1 MHMLHPPLELLL
13 MEDHSSPVRVAC
25 TVWRNAKP
33 RPEGALLNQ
42 EEVRHHF
49 DEFIVF
55 LKR

>member
-1 MHMLHPPLELLL
+1 MQMPHPPELLL
-13 MEDHSSPVRVAC
+13 MGEQSSFATVAW
-25 TVWRNAKP
+25 TAVARAWP
-33 RPEGALLNQ
+33 RHEGALLDQ